1 MTGLFIAMLF
11 TGFFAWLFVRAYQ
24 FGMKSKHEHLI
35 YDSRTLKFFVSFAVL
50 GALVC
55 YYLLRQYRYIY
66 YWDDGSYWLQSY
78 FITKELFTYALTA
91 LFKCF
96 HSLLYSEYNNLI
108 SMIIALPLK
117 IFGDTLTRY
126 VLVNYICFLV
136 PVCFILASLV
146 KDKLNHNYGLFAL
159 FMAFTF
165 TPFYRAMLVGYID
178 IACLVPASIALILM
192 NDYDAKSFSREQI
205 KRDVYISLMLVLT
218 LMFRRYFV
226 FYVIGYMSALGLLS
240 LYQIRKNFA
249 LIKNAALNII
259 VIGLAALIIM
269 LVFCK
274 PILMGRLRT
283 PYSDLYRAYDAP
295 IQQKIHS
302 IILFYGQFTLILS
315 IIGIILSLVTGYMR
329 RYVMFC
335 AVSVII
341 ASVSFFHIQ
350 AMGIHHNYILA
361 PCLFILSCA
370 GVIHIARFFKS
381 KKFVPAL
388 CILILS
394 AGYLNCFF
402 PSVRPAL
409 SSVSKLFGSVHNNL
423 IRNDIPALTSFAD
436 YLNSL
441 TAGTDKKIY
450 ITASGNILNN
460 PIVRNIRQP
469 YISQYVNNL
478 SRENNVDLRDG
489 YPVNFLTSD
498 FVAATSPVQL
508 HLPEGTQEVISFHNQ
523 EVMNPDSPIGRHFK
537 KLNNEFTLDNGVKV
551 YVYEKQS
558 EFEDSDLHYI
568 ADYFTKLYPG
578 REKIFADRIF
588 NSNKP
593 KPELINRKPF
603 VKNNRPLVVKL
614 VKWALKN
621 KLASPEH
628 LAEFSHRKP
637 QEFYELMRK

>member
-24 FGMKSKHEHLI
+24 FGMKSRHEHLI

-55 YYLLRQYRYIY
+55 YYLLRQYRFIY
-66 YWDDGSYWLQSY
+66 YWDYGGYWTQS
-78 FITKELFTYALTA
+78 FTLMKELFTYPATGIIKSL
-91 LFKCF
+91 
-96 HSLLYSEYNNLI
+96 HSILYSEYNKLLP
-108 SMIIALPLK
+108 MIIALPLK
-117 IFGDTLTRY
+117 IFGYTFTRY

-146 KDKLNHNYGLFAL
+146 KNKLNHNYGLFAL

-269 LVFCK
+269 SIFCG
-274 PILMGRLRT
+274 PILFQRLMT
-283 PYSDLYRAYDAP
+283 TYSDIYIAWNAP
-295 IQQKIHS
+295 LIQKINTVIDIYGWFAFILAS
-302 IILFYGQFTLILS
+302 IAV
-315 IIGIILSLVTGYMR
+315 ILSLITGHMR

-335 AVSVII
+335 AVSVMA
-341 ASVSFFHIQ
+341 ASASFFHIQ
-350 AMGIHHNYILA
+350 AMGIHQIYILA
-361 PCLFILSCA
+361 PQLFILSCS
-370 GVIHIARFFKS
+370 GVILAAKVIKS
-381 KKFVPAL
+381 RKFIPAL
-388 CILILS
+388 CVLIFS
-394 AGYLNCFF
+394 AGYANCFF

-409 SSVSKLFGSVHNNL
+409 SNVSRLFGSVHNNL
-423 IRNDIPALTSFAD
+423 IRNDIHVLNELVD
-436 YLNSL
+436 YVNSL
-441 TAGTDKKIY
+441 TKDNNKKVYTFNFGTLSAMGKPDKPCPLKRLLGYSDI
-450 ITASGNILNN
+450 
-460 PIVRNIRQP
+460 
-469 YISQYVNNL
+469 
-478 SRENNVDLRDG
+478 DLRDG
-489 YPVNFLTSD
+489 YPASFLSADIVINTLSSTD
-498 FVAATSPVQL
+498 RASQAKGGVSQREVVHFNS
-508 HLPEGTQEVISFHNQ
+508 QEITKA
-523 EVMNPDSPIGRHFK
+523 DSPIGRHFRK
-537 KLNNEFTLDNGVKV
+537 NERSFTLDGGITA
-551 YVYEKQS
+551 YIYEKQS

-588 NSNKP
+588 NYNKP
-593 KPELINRKPF
+593 KPELINRKSF
-603 VKNNRPLVVKL
+603 VENNRPLVVQL